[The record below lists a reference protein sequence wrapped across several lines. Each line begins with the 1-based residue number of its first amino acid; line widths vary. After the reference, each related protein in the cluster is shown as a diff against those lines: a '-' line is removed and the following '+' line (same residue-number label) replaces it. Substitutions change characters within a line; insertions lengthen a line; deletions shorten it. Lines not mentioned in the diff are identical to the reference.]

1 MFFNSSNEE
10 FNKPL
15 NKEINGFIMKLL
27 GGVNDYHGKQS
38 DYCVSTLQG

>member
-1 MFFNSSNEE
+1 MVLKMFFNNSNEE

-27 GGVNDYHGKQS
+27 GEGK
-38 DYCVSTLQG
+38 